1 MKKLALLLS
10 LFVFGAGYAQS
21 QFKLKAQIQNRNSD
35 SLFVMSRTM
44 KQVLTN
50 NGDGNFEASFD
61 AQPGLY
67 QLFDGEE
74 YALLYLKND
83 YDLTVNLDADKFDES
98 IKFTGKGA
106 EANNYLAMKMLDDE
120 VFMENIEDSDEK
132 PRDASKIVKERT
144 EKLLSALEASKADDD
159 FKELMKKYISAEEK
173 QLAAV
178 VQRTMVAQKM
188 KGKKSPGFE
197 YENHKGGTTKL
208 SDLKGKYVYI
218 DVWATWCGP
227 CRREIPYLKEVE
239 EKYHGKDIAFVS
251 ISVDKQKDHA
261 KWENFVDKNAL
272 GGIQLMADK
281 DWSSDFIK
289 IYDIHSIP
297 RFILIDPQGKVVDS
311 DAPRPSDPKLQQVLD
326 KRLK

>member
-1 MKKLALLLS
+1 MKKLAVLLS

-21 QFKLKAQIQNRNSD
+21 HFKLKAHIQNRNSD
-35 SLFVMSRTM
+35 SLFVMSRSM
-44 KQVLTN
+44 KQVITN
-50 NGDGNFEASFD
+50 NDKGNFEASF
-61 AQPGLY
+61 AVQPGLY
-67 QLFDGEE
+67 QLFDGHE
-74 YALLYLKND
+74 YAILYLKND
-83 YDLTVNLDADKFDES
+83 YDLTVNLDATKFNES

-106 EANNYLAMKMLDDE
+106 EANNYLAMKMLNDG
-120 VFMENIEDSDEK
+120 VFMESIEDSDEK

-144 EKLLSALEASKADDD
+144 EKLLSALESSKADDG

-173 QLAAV
+173 QLVAV
-178 VQRTMVAQKM
+178 VQRIMVAQKM

-227 CRREIPYLKEVE
+227 CRREIPYLKKVE

-251 ISVDKQKDHA
+251 ISVDKQKDYA
-261 KWENFVDKNAL
+261 KWQKFVDQNSL

-289 IYDIHSIP
+289 IYEIHSIP